1 MTLWVRSART
11 CRRHPWHPRGVR
23 RRARPP
29 VPPAARDEDRLPVGQ
44 LAHDARRER
53 RGIVMDHLDG
63 FVWLRPVGGGTE
75 WTALPGDVRPMD
87 VRKQEALLRAR
98 VASANAR
105 SRGELL

>member
-1 MTLWVRSART
+1 MASQRRTTKGAAART
-11 CRRHPWHPRGVR
+11 
-23 RRARPP
+23 
-29 VPPAARDEDRLPVGQ
+29 PAARDEDRLPVGQ

-63 FVWLRPVGGGTE
+63 FVWLRPVGGWHGVDG
-75 WTALPGDVRPMD
+75 AARGRAAHGRP
-87 VRKQEALLRAR
+87 EAGGLLRAR